1 MRKLQIAT
9 IAVLLS
15 LCSVVGVREV
25 MTSVGH
31 ASAHTVASVVSAPVP
46 GT

>member
-15 LCSVVGVREV
+15 LVSVVGVREV
-25 MTSVGH
+25 MASGGH
-31 ASAHTVASVVSAPVP
+31 ASTVAGTIAAPVP
-46 GT
+46 GTK

>member
-15 LCSVVGVREV
+15 LVSVVGVREV
-25 MTSVGH
+25 MASSGH
-31 ASAHTVASVVSAPVP
+31 ASAVASVISAPIP
-46 GT
+46 GSK

>member
-15 LCSVVGVREV
+15 LCSVVGVRE
-25 MTSVGH
+25 MMASGGGH
-31 ASAHTVASVVSAPVP
+31 VSQVASSIAAPIP
-46 GT
+46 GS

>member
-25 MTSVGH
+25 MNTSGVAH
-31 ASAHTVASVVSAPVP
+31 APQVASTVSAPVP